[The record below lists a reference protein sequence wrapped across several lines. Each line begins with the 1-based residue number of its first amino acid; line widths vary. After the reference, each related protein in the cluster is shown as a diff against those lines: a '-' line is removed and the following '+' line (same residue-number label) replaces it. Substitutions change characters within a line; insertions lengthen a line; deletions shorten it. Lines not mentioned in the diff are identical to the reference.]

1 MDIENI
7 LRFIGAF
14 LFMGFF
20 LGFCIFIHELGHFL
34 AAKWRGLHI
43 VAFSLGFR
51 KIWSKKVNG
60 VEYRIGWLPFGGYVD
75 LPQIDTTSIA
85 KTEDGVELP
94 QAKPFDRMVTA
105 FSGPFFNILF
115 GLALGCVVWI
125 WGIPQDSPKMRSI
138 VVDSVD
144 KASPEYAAGLREN
157 DAIVK
162 INGKKFYCTWNDFV
176 QKILFAVGKVDL
188 EVERGDGKQIVT
200 YVPKENP
207 NSPGS
212 LKKENIAW
220 PFFSPRIPI
229 TLFPEKDSPAEKA
242 GVRDG
247 DIVIEINGA
256 KVSSFEEFQYI
267 IDLLEDHSVNLKVK
281 RGENIVEVKD
291 IKPILN
297 KDVPEDQKKIYL
309 IGITYKI
316 NPPLEIISV
325 VKNFPA
331 EKAGILPGD
340 VVQKLN
346 GAPVANIDDFRK
358 LVAVQEEKPFSL
370 TLKRGDKTYETTL
383 QSKHI
388 QHYTIGVRMTV
399 IDYPSPVEQFVRVI
413 DLSYKSLRG
422 IIYGVS
428 QKAGLTHEGST
439 LKFSNLS
446 GPIGLGRTIFI
457 SVYYGSFL
465 LGIYFVVIISFA
477 LAIFNLMPLPV
488 LDGGH
493 MLLAGIEMTIR
504 RPVPEIIVK
513 TLTFLFVLLLI
524 MLMVYVTF
532 YDVMRF
538 VPDKEN
544 NGTQTTPQAV
554 LAAEKDVS
562 KTQKANPSA
571 IAKTEETKDAGKTDN
586 KTDNAK

>member
-51 KIWSKKVNG
+51 KIWCKKIG
-60 VEYRIGWLPFGGYVD
+60 GIEYRLGWLPFGGYVD
-75 LPQIDTTSIA
+75 LPQIDTTAIA

-94 QAKPFDRMVTA
+94 PAKPFDRMVTA

-115 GLALGCVVWI
+115 GLMLGCAVWI

-138 VVDSVD
+138 VVDSIE
-144 KASPEYAAGLREN
+144 KSSPEYLAGLREN

-176 QKILFAVGKVDL
+176 QKILFAVGKVEL
-188 EVERGDGKQIVT
+188 EVERNGAKQTVT

-229 TLFPEKDSPAEKA
+229 TLFPDKDSPAAQA
-242 GVRDG
+242 GVLDG
-247 DIVIEINGA
+247 DILLEINGA

-267 IDLLEDHSVNLKVK
+267 IDLLEDHPANLKLK
-281 RGENIVEVKD
+281 RGDNVVEIKG
-291 IKPILN
+291 IKPVLN
-297 KDVPEDQKKIYL
+297 KEIPEDQKKIYL
-309 IGITYKI
+309 IGITYKL
-316 NPPLEIISV
+316 NPPLEITNI

-331 EKAGILPGD
+331 EKAGILIGD

-346 GAPVANIDDFRK
+346 GTPVVNVNDFRS
-358 LVAVQEEKPFSL
+358 LVAVQEDKPFTL
-370 TLKRGDKTYETTL
+370 TLKRGDKTYDVQI

-388 QHYTIGVRMTV
+388 QYFTIGVRMTV
-399 IDYPSPVEQFVRVI
+399 IDYPSPVEQFIRVI

-428 QKAGLTHEGST
+428 QKAGLTQEGST

-513 TLTFLFVLLLI
+513 TLTFLFVSLLI

-538 VPDKEN
+538 VPEKEN
-544 NGTQTTPQAV
+544 NGTQEIQQAV
-554 LAAEKDVS
+554 TAAEKDVS
-562 KTQKANPSA
+562 KVQKNSSSA
-571 IAKTEETKDAGKTDN
+571 TVKTEEKKDAGKTNNKAN
-586 KTDNAK
+586 KTK